1 MRDRGCF
8 MWWILWSLGP
18 FSAVLCERVACRS
31 CERGWYKAVGSSPT
45 SRSDGQCYFGV
56 RERQLVNGGRYSL
69 VWRLRTRLCHLT
81 AFCGTQETSPDGR
94 RQHYPLTLAECCAG
108 WMGLWSS
115 NKLSL
120 SIRSWSQLTPL
131 QSVRTK
137 TRLWLS
143 AISTFLNMFFMDSF
157 QSWW

>member
-8 MWWILWSLGP
+8 MWWILWSLGS

-31 CERGWYKAVGSSPT
+31 CERGGYKVVGSSPT
-45 SRSDGQCYFGV
+45 ARSDGQCYFG
-56 RERQLVNGGRYSL
+56 RQTTPASL
-69 VWRLRTRLCHLT
+69 VWCLRTRLRHLT
-81 AFCGTQETSPDGR
+81 AFCGMRDTRTSPDGR
-94 RQHYPLTLAECCAG
+94 RQNYPLTLAECCAG
-108 WMGLWSS
+108 WMGLGSS

-137 TRLWLS
+137 TRLWLL